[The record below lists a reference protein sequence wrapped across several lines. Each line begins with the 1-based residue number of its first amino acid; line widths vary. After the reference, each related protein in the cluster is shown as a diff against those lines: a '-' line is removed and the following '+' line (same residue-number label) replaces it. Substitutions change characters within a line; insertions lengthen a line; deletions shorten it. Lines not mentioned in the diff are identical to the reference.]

1 MLKNCVAKV
10 LKLFQRQPKFGETLI
25 CLIYSLVKSINKCST
40 TSRLLQDCNP
50 MLPTKIFL
58 LTSMILV
65 TFQAKMLH
73 AFGLAILCFAICSK
87 DKNHY
92 AFGHAFGQ
100 VILCLAMLLLT
111 QYAPKTR
118 M

>member
-1 MLKNCVAKV
+1 MLQIV
-10 LKLFQRQPKFGETLI
+10 KLFQRQSNGTLI
-25 CLIYSLVKSINKCST
+25 CLKSKAPISAT

-58 LTSMILV
+58 LTRMILV
-65 TFQAKMLH
+65 TFQDASCFWSSH
-73 AFGLAILCFAICSK
+73 ALFCHASDTICSK

-100 VILCLAMLLLT
+100 AIRCLAMLLLT